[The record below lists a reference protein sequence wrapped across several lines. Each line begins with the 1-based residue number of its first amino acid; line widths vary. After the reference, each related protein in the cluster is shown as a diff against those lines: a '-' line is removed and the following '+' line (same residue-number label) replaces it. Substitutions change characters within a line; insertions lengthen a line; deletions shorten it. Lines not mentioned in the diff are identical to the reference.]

1 MSREVQFAA
10 ASSEIHVI
18 FHQAA
23 QSSSRSL
30 SAVSIS
36 MKFQCD
42 ESETVVI
49 LINIIFRSVSRDDR
63 IRLHCCQKSQGSD
76 AEIIVEASLE
86 KLSTS
91 KLENS
96 DQTLL
101 EAFLK
106 NR

>member
-10 ASSEIHVI
+10 AGSEIHVI

-63 IRLHCCQKSQGSD
+63 IRLHCCQKKSRIRRGD
-76 AEIIVEASLE
+76 YRRGITREAFSLE
-86 KLSTS
+86 
-91 KLENS
+91 
-96 DQTLL
+96 
-101 EAFLK
+101 A
-106 NR
+106 